1 MEICRK
7 VLYDDFMKRG
17 EAACLSE
24 EWSTQQITIEC
35 PNTIFSLYIRSEWEM
50 SKLEIFMNN
59 IRTVEKLELND
70 IYQWCNRQKIMYDT
84 AFHYRKD
91 TSVWR
96 NIRSYMY
103 YSRQKMKYKVRYGT
117 V

>member
-1 MEICRK
+1 MR
-7 VLYDDFMKRG
+7 
-17 EAACLSE
+17 E
-24 EWSTQQITIEC
+24 EWHAQQITIEC

-59 IRTVEKLELND
+59 IRKVEKLELND
-70 IYQWCNRQKIMYDT
+70 IYLWCNRQKIAYDT

-91 TSVWR
+91 TSLWN
-96 NIRSYMY
+96 NIRSYLH
-103 YSRQKMKYKVRYGT
+103 YSSQKMKYKVCIRT